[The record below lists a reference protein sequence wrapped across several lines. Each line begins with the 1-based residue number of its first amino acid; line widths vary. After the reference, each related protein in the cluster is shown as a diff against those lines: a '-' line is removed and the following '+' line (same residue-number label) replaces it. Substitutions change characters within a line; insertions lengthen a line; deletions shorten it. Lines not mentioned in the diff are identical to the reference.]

1 MGRGYSGAFMS
12 ALATSVLA
20 STPREKAGA
29 TTGARYAFQ
38 AHASLLKIL
47 ELHQAGNDYRALFDH
62 FDDLTILDSSE
73 SPSAIEFF
81 QIKGSASA
89 AWTMAGLCAAKG
101 KAPQTIVGKMYSHSQ
116 MFGSDASAATFLSN
130 APFSFLLAAGG
141 KTSGDNNLIPLSILD
156 DTEKA
161 AVVAALDLDFP
172 TPRDPNEVSFIHFE
186 RTLVPIKGYD
196 LVVKGKLVDLVDGDA
211 SVAVGGLYRTLISDI
226 TAKANDTAV
235 CSTTS
240 ELYARKS
247 LSRKELEAL
256 IQAAQS
262 RAGALDHWPMVDD
275 ELKAL
280 GRTPFER
287 IRVKTEVV
295 KYLRARSKRDT
306 EAVAMASNIRMAAA
320 QVNTSAATCLTDITA
335 MISGQLSSVFI
346 SNVAPDQLEAALL
359 AEAVEVLN
367 E

>member
-1 MGRGYSGAFMS
+1 MS
-12 ALATSVLA
+12 SLATSVLA

-62 FDDLTILDSSE
+62 FDDLAILDSSE
-73 SPSAIEFF
+73 APSVIEFF

-89 AWTMAGLCAAKG
+89 AWTMSSLCAAKG
-101 KAPQTIVGKMYSHSQ
+101 KAPRTVVGKMYAHSQ
-116 MFGSDASAATFLSN
+116 MFGPDAVAATFLSN
-130 APFSFLLAAGG
+130 APFSFLMADGT
-141 KTSGDNNLIPLSILD
+141 KTNGDNILIPLAILA

-161 AVVAALDLDFP
+161 TVVAALDLDFP
-172 TPRDPNEVSFIHFE
+172 NPRSPNEVSFIHFE

-196 LVVKGKLVDLVDGDA
+196 LVVKGKLVDLVEGDA

-226 TAKANDTAV
+226 TAKANDTSV
-235 CSTTS
+235 CSSTS

-247 LSRKELEAL
+247 LSRIELESL
-256 IQAAQS
+256 IQAAHS
-262 RAGALDHWPMVDD
+262 RTGALDHWPVVDD
-275 ELKAL
+275 ELKAA
-280 GRTPFER
+280 GRTSFER
-287 IRVKTEVV
+287 IRIKTEVV
-295 KYLRARSKRDT
+295 KYLRARSKR
-306 EAVAMASNIRMAAA
+306 EPGAVAMSSTIRTAIA
-320 QVNTSAATCLTDITA
+320 QVDTSVATSLTDIA
-335 MISGQLSSVFI
+335 SMITGQLPPLFI
-346 SNVAPDQLEAALL
+346 SNAAPDQLEAALL